1 MTRQANR
8 LQDGLIVE
16 NGNITLST
24 SSDIVRDGVSVLGG
38 GGSALANYE
47 EDSTT
52 YSTLGVGN
60 QLEYGGYVWVN
71 SDGGRGMFGGTT
83 VRAIADDIGN
93 NFYISYS
100 DEGLAAGIPDSG
112 NYYHWKFNG
121 NDNTLEMPS
130 GGAFRPDGST
140 TTNQVLKIVPTNNER
155 GDHIHLVSG
164 NIGITSIFLGDDT
177 QYIRTQAD
185 GAMVIGTADAY
196 PDEVNTNSNRWIFNT
211 DGSTTFPNDTI
222 LGTGSDPNV
231 YIQTLANGSTSTWT
245 FAAGGALT
253 LPGSINN
260 STKTTTGSGD
270 PAYPIAIDLTKA
282 VNKLADNTGS
292 TYTLAD
298 GVEGQIMYLVPQTG
312 ATMTG
317 VNVTVNHARILDNS
331 TSTALVVIDA
341 LLAPF
346 NPVSTPLPTMGVTTL
361 IFTDGAWQADTG
373 FWDY

>member
-24 SSDIVRDGVSVLGG
+24 SSDIIRNGVSVLGG

-71 SDGGRGMFGGTT
+71 SDGGVGMFGGTT
-83 VRAIADDIGN
+83 VRAIADDANN

-100 DEGLAAGIPDSG
+100 DEGLANGIPDSG
-112 NYYHWKFNG
+112 NSYHWKFNG

-140 TTNQVLKIVPTNNER
+140 TTNQVLKIIPTGSDA
-155 GDHIHLVSG
+155 GDHIHLLSG
-164 NIGITSIFLGDDT
+164 NLSITSIFLGTDQ
-177 QYIRTQAD
+177 QYIRTNID
-185 GAMVIGTADAY
+185 GSMTIGTNDVY
-196 PDEVNTNSNRWIFNT
+196 PDTSGYGHRWVFGT
-211 DGSTTFPNDTI
+211 DGSITFPNDTI

-270 PAYPIAIDLTKA
+270 PAYTTALDLTKT
-282 VNKLADNTGS
+282 VNKLADNAGS

-298 GVEGQIMYLVPQTG
+298 GHEGQIMYLVPQTG

-317 VNVTVNHARILDNS
+317 VNVTVGNGRIINAN
-331 TSTALVVIDA
+331 TSTALVVQNV

-346 NPVSTPLPTMGVTTL
+346 NYSATPVPTMGVTTL
-361 IFTDGAWQADTG
+361 IFTDGAWQADAG
-373 FWDY
+373 VWNY